1 MDETTEIIINNFH
14 EDIKD
19 IKKDVNTL
27 QEKFDNLQVLILSE
41 YVKENRCKENQKNIS
56 DKIKDNSENSLKK
69 ITIICT
75 TISSIAAIIAALIT
89 NNITK

>member
-27 QEKFDNLQVLILSE
+27 QDKFDNLQVLILSE

>member
-1 MDETTEIIINNFH
+1 MDETTEIIINNLH

-19 IKKDVNTL
+19 IKTDVNTL
-27 QEKFDNLQVLILSE
+27 QEKFDDLRVLILSD
-41 YVKENRCKENQKNIS
+41 YVKERHCKENQKNIS